1 MTNRELTNRELLVQ
15 AVESLPERTVDQL
28 LTWVNQI
35 PHEPTIPAAQPAL
48 DLPEIKHN
56 PQATPIWELA
66 ARATAELSE
75 QDWQQLPAD
84 LASNFD
90 AYQQSRHEC

>member
-48 DLPEIKHN
+48 
-56 PQATPIWELA
+56 ATPIWELA